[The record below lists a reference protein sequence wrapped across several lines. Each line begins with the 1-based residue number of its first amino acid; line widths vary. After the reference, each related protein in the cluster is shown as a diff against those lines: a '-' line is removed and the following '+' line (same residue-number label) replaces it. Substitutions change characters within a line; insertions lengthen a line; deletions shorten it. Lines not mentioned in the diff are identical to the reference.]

1 MFLTYQ
7 RDIPKRLAISE
18 IVSGFLGS
26 IHFAIFLMWDFRSWW
41 GCRCFG
47 SFHGVF
53 FHPWASIF
61 FSLRKRSTV
70 DKLTVFPDF
79 CRFSNSFLFDVKSG
93 NNASTRDLVSGS
105 VLGDILKQKVF
116 EVPHGQSQL
125 MANHA
130 DQSWSEL
137 FRVRKIPNIPNEPE
151 QIRVRE
157 FVRNLFFVRSS
168 FGTGRFGRSENP
180 ESRIPKR
187 FIGGSS

>member
-1 MFLTYQ
+1 MFFTHQ

-47 SFHGVF
+47 SFLGGF

-105 VLGDILKQKVF
+105 VLGDILKQKVL
-116 EVPHGQSQL
+116 EVPRRQGQL
-125 MANHA
+125 MADHA
-130 DQSWSEL
+130 DTKQAEL
-137 FRVRKIPNIPNEPE
+137 FHTG
-151 QIRVRE
+151 
-157 FVRNLFFVRSS
+157 NLWHLIKCPPSVMSAS
-168 FGTGRFGRSENP
+168 TV
-180 ESRIPKR
+180 
-187 FIGGSS
+187 